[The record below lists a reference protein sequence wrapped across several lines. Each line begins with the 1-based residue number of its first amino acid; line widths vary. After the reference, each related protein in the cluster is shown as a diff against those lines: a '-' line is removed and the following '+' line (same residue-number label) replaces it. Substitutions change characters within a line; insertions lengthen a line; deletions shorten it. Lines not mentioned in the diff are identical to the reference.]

1 VEIRQLEYFSA
12 VFRQGS
18 LTRAAEELM
27 ISQPALTRQ
36 ISQFER
42 ELGASLFDRVPSGMK
57 ATAAGAA
64 MYRHALAI
72 LDLVGNAAEV
82 AALATHVTETVE
94 VGLAPGVPG
103 DWVAHLLDSIRTE
116 VPLARISFTDADSTA
131 QLRLLREGR
140 LDIALIH
147 QSPPEGLA
155 SKKVREEKFGVALR
169 PGRSFPGDEWP
180 MKDLD
185 GLRVL
190 VHARNQLPIGH
201 DRLIAAAH
209 EIGASPRWQF
219 ASYVEHAAA
228 CADASDADVA
238 VLTGT
243 SARRL
248 LPDWRWVPLVQPS
261 VSLETWCVR
270 QVRTRAIVAQVDT
283 TIRRS

>member
-1 VEIRQLEYFSA
+1 MEIRQLEYFSA

-42 ELGASLFDRVPSGMK
+42 ELGTSLFDRVPSGMK
-57 ATAAGAA
+57 VTAAGVA

-72 LDLVGNAAEV
+72 LELVGSAVEV
-82 AALATHVTETVE
+82 AALAKPVTETVE
-94 VGLAPGVPG
+94 VGLAPGMPG
-103 DWVAHLLDSIRTE
+103 DWVARLLDVIKTE
-116 VPLARISFTDADSTA
+116 VPLARISFTDADSTS

-140 LDIALIH
+140 LDIALVH
-147 QSPPEGLA
+147 QSPPAGLA
-155 SKKVREEKFGVALR
+155 SRKVREEEFGVALR

-180 MKDLD
+180 MKELD

-201 DRLIAAAH
+201 DRLVAAAH
-209 EIGASPRWQF
+209 ETGANPHWQF
-219 ASYVEHAAA
+219 ASYIEHAAA
-228 CADASDADVA
+228 CADASDADLA
-238 VLTGT
+238 VMTST

-248 LPDWRWVPLVQPS
+248 LPDWQWVPLVQPS

-270 QVRTRAIVAQVDT
+270 QVRTRAIVTQVDE
-283 TIRRS
+283 TIGGP